1 MSKSLITIIKRGPC
15 VTSAVKVLITQGGS
29 KIELD
34 DHVKLCR
41 CGESLDKLFVMDYMK
56 FLSLKMKKIPTEHL
70 TM

>member
-34 DHVKLCR
+34 D
-41 CGESLDKLFVMDYMK
+41 M
-56 FLSLKMKKIPTEHL
+56 
-70 TM
+70 